1 MKKAI
6 DIINDIMSKNGF
18 RQKREVAKYFGV
30 TPQALS
36 IWIAKNQIPPKH
48 LLKLTTDTSLKTS
61 TTLTSEDPIQ
71 ISNLNEKDHVINY
84 LMKENLRLKD
94 EILKTKENNKISEP
108 KGKLF
113 DRVISDSLYISGRIS
128 DGVITD
134 IDGNW
139 QQLMGY
145 LDVELEGRSYD
156 SEDLIHP
163 DDLKHIRKHQG
174 TLNKS
179 NIISLSRY
187 STIQRWKHGKTGDY
201 IMLSMVWDVD
211 VEEDTALVVC
221 KPIDGFINA
230 KT

>member
-6 DIINDIMSKNGF
+6 DIINNLMSKNGF

-36 IWIAKNQIPPKH
+36 IWIAKDQIPPKH
-48 LLKLTTDTSLKTS
+48 LLKLTEENSLEI
-61 TTLTSEDPIQ
+61 SEAKATEYSHQFNPQ
-71 ISNLNEKDHVINY
+71 NEKELVINY

-94 EILKTKENNKISEP
+94 KLLEIKENQKISEP
-108 KGKLF
+108 KGTLF
-113 DRVISDSLYISGRIS
+113 DRVISDSLYISGRVS
-128 DGVITD
+128 DGIITD
-134 IDGNW
+134 IEGKW
-139 QQLMGY
+139 EKLMGY
-145 LDVELEGRSYD
+145 LDSELEGRAYD

-163 DDLKHIRKHQG
+163 DDLKHIKKHQG

-187 STIQRWKHGKTGDY
+187 STIQRWKHGKTGEY

-230 KT
+230 QT

>member
-1 MKKAI
+1 MKRAI

-48 LLKLTTDTSLKTS
+48 LLRLTTESSLEESAIKTKK
-61 TTLTSEDPIQ
+61 DFVKINPK
-71 ISNLNEKDHVINY
+71 NEKELVLNY

-94 EILKTKENNKISEP
+94 EIIKIKQDNNTSEP

-113 DRVISDSLYISGRIS
+113 DRVISDSLYISGRVS
-128 DGVITD
+128 DGIITD
-134 IDGNW
+134 IDGKW
-139 QQLMGY
+139 EKLMGY
-145 LDVELEGRSYD
+145 LNSELEGRPYD

-163 DDLKHIRKHQG
+163 DDLKHIKKHQG

-187 STIQRWKHGKTGDY
+187 STIQRWKHGKTGKY

-211 VEEDTALVVC
+211 VEEDTALVAC

>member
-6 DIINDIMSKNGF
+6 DIINEIMSKNNF

-48 LLKLTTDTSLKTS
+48 LLKLSTENSLETSATKS
-61 TTLTSEDPIQ
+61 REDSIKFDPK
-71 ISNLNEKDHVINY
+71 NEKELVINY

-94 EILKTKENNKISEP
+94 EILKIKQNNNTSEP

-128 DGVITD
+128 DGIITD
-134 IDGNW
+134 IDGKW
-139 QQLMGY
+139 EKLMGY
-145 LDVELEGRSYD
+145 LNSELEGRSYD

-163 DDLKHIRKHQG
+163 DDLKHIKKNQG

-179 NIISLSRY
+179 NIISLTRY
-187 STIQRWKHGKTGDY
+187 STIQRWKHGKTGQY

-211 VEEDTALVVC
+211 VEEDTALVAC